1 MSHYIGSLY
10 HFKALNEHWRSYIK
24 TAYEIG
30 LPVMLFIQVV
40 HKAGSSSQVPE
51 EVVMLTRVR
60 LNYKQEMV
68 LQLSHKKEM
77 VLPPRKKKEMVTPFE
92 ACVAICRC
100 GK

>member
-1 MSHYIGSLY
+1 
-10 HFKALNEHWRSYIK
+10 
-24 TAYEIG
+24 
-30 LPVMLFIQVV
+30 
-40 HKAGSSSQVPE
+40 
-51 EVVMLTRVR
+51 MLTRVR